1 MTARLRWR
9 RRGSMSEIDQNR
21 RAFREAGG
29 FFVDTVRRVPPAAL
43 DGPGLGVWSVRE
55 LIGHTCRALLTV
67 ENNAVGGDGAED
79 RLVGPADYFC
89 EVLRDRSIHD
99 AVAERARGAAA
110 ALGDDP
116 SSAVAG
122 VVDGVCRFVDAL
134 PDDHPVG
141 TPVGEM
147 RLADYLPTR
156 TFELVVHTLDLAAA
170 VGRDIRV
177 PESALSVALG
187 LSIEIAARSGQAEDL
202 LMALTGRVPLP
213 SNLLGLGPD

>member
-1 MTARLRWR
+1 MET
-9 RRGSMSEIDQNR
+9 DQNR
-21 RAFREAGG
+21 RAFREAAG
-29 FFVDTVRRVPPAAL
+29 FFVDTVRRVPPDAL
-43 DGPGLGVWSVRE
+43 DRPGLGVWSVRE

-67 ENNAVGGDGAED
+67 QNKADGGDGAPG
-79 RLVGPADYFC
+79 RLVGPAEYFC

-99 AVAERARGAAA
+99 AVAERGRDAAA

-116 SSAVAG
+116 PSAVAEI
-122 VVDGVCRFVDAL
+122 VDGVCRFVDAL

-147 RLADYLPTR
+147 RLADFLPTR

-170 VGRDIRV
+170 VGRPVRV
-177 PESALSVALG
+177 PEPALSIALE
-187 LSIEIAARSGQAEDL
+187 LSTEIAVRSGRAEDL

-213 SNLLGLGPD
+213 SNLLALGPE